1 MKLRVH
7 KSEIVLRF
15 WFCWKRNTK
24 PVIPWL
30 GVYLECKCVYNH
42 VCACYLERRASCR
55 LVWAQRGQRSFV
67 CCRTRAGSA
76 SCPALRDSRR
86 CRLSTENAQASE
98 DPPTRA
104 HHKYTLH
111 THTPTGVRQYDTHAL
126 LAIAC
131 LWFERCELLDG
142 LDGVVSAS
150 RRAVIH
156 AAVVPVA
163 HAGERAWA
171 AKQVQRS
178 HQNPTNTRLPNHG
191 DGSSVQTPPL
201 LNK

>member
-1 MKLRVH
+1 MCVRVTWREGHLVVLSELREVSAH
-7 KSEIVLRF
+7 SFAV
-15 WFCWKRNTK
+15 
-24 PVIPWL
+24 
-30 GVYLECKCVYNH
+30 G
-42 VCACYLERRASCR
+42 
-55 LVWAQRGQRSFV
+55 RGQAVRPARHWETLDAAAS
-67 CCRTRAGSA
+67 RQRMPRPQRIRLHERITNTR
-76 SCPALRDSRR
+76 
-86 CRLSTENAQASE
+86 
-98 DPPTRA
+98 
-104 HHKYTLH
+104 Y